1 MSIILGE
8 CGCGCDDGGGCEKV
22 TTNCNFVLRKY
33 DNNTP
38 SNISWNSE
46 ATEAE
51 KECFASPYGCPGVL
65 FDVLFSVCSGQG
77 EVWRSGGGGGG
88 GFCPIIT
95 DEGPTIYTVP
105 CCSSDDLYQCASTLF
120 YTIYTEGS
128 TSNELYNGNFD
139 YNGVN
144 YTVSSGTLEAA
155 PDPDADE
162 ETPATL
168 MGAASSSEGISAMSS
183 GVLLGTFSRS
193 PEDESI
199 NFDNIGVLV
208 LNDGDPANTCK
219 FSYNFRFT
227 PVDGV
232 DYYVM
237 SLPCSD
243 TEGYASISLA
253 QDGRAYFNAQYNETS
268 KTCFIS
274 STQVTAPETPS
285 VPESQ

>member
-1 MSIILGE
+1 MDIILGE

-22 TTNCNFVLRKY
+22 TNNCNFVLRKY

-38 SNISWNSE
+38 TNVNWNSE
-46 ATEAE
+46 ATDQE
-51 KECFASPYGCPGVL
+51 KECFANLYGCPDVL

-77 EVWRSGGGGGG
+77 EVYRNEGGGGL
-88 GFCPIIT
+88 CSITT
-95 DEGPTIYTVP
+95 DEGPIIYTVP
-105 CCSSDDLYQCASTLF
+105 CCSSDDLYQCSTTF
-120 YTIYTEGS
+120 YTTYTEGS
-128 TSNELYNGNFD
+128 TSNELYNGSFD

-155 PDPDADE
+155 PDSGTDE
-162 ETPATL
+162 EAPATL
-168 MGAASSSEGISAMSS
+168 MSAASSSEGISLMSTK
-183 GVLLGTFSRS
+183 VLLGTFSKS

-199 NFDNIGVLV
+199 NFDNIGVLT
-208 LNDGDPANTCK
+208 LSDGDPANVCK

-227 PVDGV
+227 PEDGAE
-232 DYYVM
+232 YYVM

-243 TEGYASISLA
+243 TEGYASINLA